1 MLGLKEYRSTA
12 RGLPDLCV
20 YAALI
25 APGVVLNKNASFT
38 AAWEVKGLDT
48 ASSTQGELKE
58 ISAQFNQAI
67 KLLGTGFMLHVD
79 AIRSPKI
86 AYSGPE
92 DSHFPDPVS
101 QLIDDERRAFFGRGL
116 CYDTKTIV
124 SITYRPDFS
133 AERIAAMAQ
142 SDSKTDPMARA
153 LFYFENV
160 LEEMEDAL
168 SAALSM
174 RRLMEYE
181 MIEEDGSRA
190 AYSELLSHLQLC
202 VTGVKQPVRIPKN
215 PMYLDSVLCSEDFT
229 GGIAPRLGE
238 KHVVVLAI
246 DGLPQESWPM
256 MLAAL
261 DTLPIDYRFS
271 TRFICL
277 DQFDAEKELEFYR
290 KGWQQ
295 QIFKFLDKFFPNPN
309 ARPNRDALEMAEDAD
324 NAKLEVQAGYV
335 GAGYYTACIVL
346 IDENPELLQE
356 QARELRRSIQ
366 TMGFGCRIESINAVE
381 AWLGSHP
388 GNGHANLRRPL
399 INTLNLADL
408 LPFSTIWVG
417 DEYCPCPFFPP
428 NSPPLMVC
436 TTDGSTPIW
445 VNLHVGDLG
454 HTLIFGPTGAGKSTL
469 LATIA
474 AQFRRYQ
481 RAQIFAFDKGMSL
494 YPLCQFARGSHYE
507 IGKTGALSFAPLQNV
522 DESAAEMA
530 WCHEWICTIAELQMN
545 ESLNPG
551 QRNKIH
557 TALKALAANPKDMRS
572 LGDLLLLISDM
583 DLKEA
588 LQYYTTNGAMGHL
601 LDASADT
608 LGISDFMVFEI
619 EDLMN
624 MGEKILLPVLLYIFH
639 RIEKSLH
646 GQPSIIILDEA
657 WVMLGHDVFREKIR
671 EWLKVM
677 RKANCAVILATQ
689 SITDAA
695 RSGILDVLAESCPTK
710 ILLPNIEA
718 RQETQQDLYFVLGL
732 NSRQIEIVASAT
744 PKRDYY
750 ITTPKGRRLI
760 QLALGKKTLAFVGA
774 SDKESIAR
782 VREIYNEHGA
792 DGYKVWLQERG
803 ISQVIN
809 NNLSGGIK

>member
-1 MLGLKEYRSTA
+1 MLGLREYRSKA
-12 RGLPDLCV
+12 KGLPDLCV

-38 AAWEVKGLDT
+38 AAWQVEGLDT
-48 ASSTQGELKE
+48 ASSTPDELKH

-86 AYSGPE
+86 AYSKPE

-101 QLIDDERRAFFGRGL
+101 LLIDDERRAFFGRGL
-116 CYDTKTIV
+116 CYDTKTIM
-124 SITYRPDFS
+124 SITYQPNLS

-142 SDSKTDPMARA
+142 SDSKTDPMGRA
-153 LFYFENV
+153 LSHFENV
-160 LEEMEDAL
+160 LAELEDAL
-168 SAALSM
+168 SSSLLM

-181 MIEEDGSRA
+181 LVEEDGSRVT
-190 AYSELLSHLQLC
+190 YSELLSHLQLC
-202 VTGVKQPVRIPKN
+202 VSGVKQPVRVSKN

-229 GGIAPRLGE
+229 GGIAPKLGE
-238 KHVVVLAI
+238 KHIVVVAI

-256 MLAAL
+256 MLATL

-277 DQFDAEKELEFYR
+277 DQFDAEKELDFYR

-295 QIFKFLDKFFPNPN
+295 QVFKFLDKFFPNPS
-309 ARPNRDALEMAEDAD
+309 AKPNRDALIMAQDAED
-324 NAKLEVQAGYV
+324 AKLEVQGGYV
-335 GAGYYTACIVL
+335 GAGYYTACVVL
-346 IDENPELLQE
+346 IDEAPELLQD
-356 QARELRRSIQ
+356 QARELRRAIQ

-381 AWLGSHP
+381 AWLGTHP
-388 GNGHANLRRPL
+388 GNVHANLRRPL

-417 DEYCPCPFFPP
+417 EEFCPCPFFPP
-428 NSPPLMVC
+428 KSPPLMVC
-436 TTDGSTPIW
+436 TTEGSTPIW

-469 LATIA
+469 LATVA

-481 RAQIFAFDKGMSL
+481 HAQIFAFDKGMSL
-494 YPLCQFARGSHYE
+494 YPYCQFAGGSHYE
-507 IGKTGALSFAPLQNV
+507 IGKSGALSFAPLQNV
-522 DESAAEMA
+522 DESETEMA
-530 WCHEWICTIAELQMN
+530 WCHEWICTMAELQMN
-545 ESLNPG
+545 KSLNPG
-551 QRNKIH
+551 QRNAIH
-557 TALKALAANPKDMRS
+557 DALKAVAANPKDMRS
-572 LGDLLLLISDM
+572 LTDLLLQIQDM
-583 DLKEA
+583 DLREA
-588 LQYYTTNGAMGHL
+588 LQYYTSAGAMGHL
-601 LDASADT
+601 LDASTDT

-657 WVMLGHDVFREKIR
+657 WIMLGHEVFRGKIR
-671 EWLKVM
+671 EWLKVL
-677 RKANCAVILATQ
+677 RKANCSIVLATQ

-710 ILLPNIEA
+710 IMLPNIEA
-718 RQETQQDLYFVLGL
+718 RQETQQNLYFGLGL
-732 NSRQIEIVASAT
+732 NSRQIDIIASAT

-782 VREIYNEHGA
+782 IREIYNEHGA
-792 DGYKVWLQERG
+792 EGYKVWLREKG
-803 ISQVIN
+803 IN
-809 NNLSGGIK
+809 NA